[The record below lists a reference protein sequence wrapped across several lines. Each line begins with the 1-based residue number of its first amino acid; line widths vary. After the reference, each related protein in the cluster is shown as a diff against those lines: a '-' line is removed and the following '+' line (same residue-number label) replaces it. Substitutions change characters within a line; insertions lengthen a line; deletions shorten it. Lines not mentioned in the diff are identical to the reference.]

1 MVLSSDE
8 RMIRIKAKASADD
21 AEKTR
26 VSGVLLAASQASS
39 FERFTQINADE
50 RQKQRMVVSLWKRI
64 YTHEASEN
72 AIDISQ
78 DSELFVTI

>member
-1 MVLSSDE
+1 MQPQ
-8 RMIRIKAKASADD
+8 MN

-26 VSGVLLAASQASS
+26 MSGVQLAASQASS
-39 FERFTQINADE
+39 FERFTQMK
-50 RQKQRMVVSLWKRI
+50 RQKQRMIVRLWKRI